1 MKKLKKL
8 LCAALLS
15 AVVLSLWGCA
25 TTVDQMYCLPR
36 RSERYENLQTLIDQS
51 MSGLEYS
58 APTAGENQQTVQ
70 MADLDGDGNGEVI
83 LFAKGSDEDPM
94 KILLFTPVADAYEP
108 LAVIESTGTAFDQVE
123 YAQMDG
129 LPGLEM
135 VVGRQV
141 SDQVLRNVTV
151 YSFSDGQIQSLM
163 TANYRKFL
171 ICDLGKDELS
181 DLFLL
186 HPGLEEGGRGLAEL
200 YTMADGNVERS
211 AEAELSEPVEH
222 LKRVVTGTLQSGE
235 NAVFVASTAGE
246 EAIITDVFSLVKGVL
261 TNVSF
266 SNESGTSV
274 KTLRN
279 YYVYADDIDADGA
292 VELPDLISMRF
303 PEGMED
309 VSGEHLIRWYSMM
322 ANGDE
327 ADKMYTYHNYLDGWY
342 MELQEEI
349 ALRTFVLKGSDGGY
363 QFYLWNEKETR
374 SDLLFTL
381 YVLTGDDRLTAAEEG
396 SLTQIFKTDSMVCGA
411 RIEPDARRAGV
422 TADSLANSFHLIQ
435 MDWNTGE
442 M

>member
-1 MKKLKKL
+1 MKRMKKWI
-8 LCAALLS
+8 CAALL
-15 AVVLSLWGCA
+15 AAGLSGLCGCA

-94 KILLFTPVADAYEP
+94 KILIFTPVEDAYEL

-123 YAQMDG
+123 YVQMDG

-151 YSFSDGQIQSLM
+151 YSFSDGEIQNLL

-171 ICDLGKDELS
+171 ICDLGKDGLS

-186 HPGLEEGGRGLAEL
+186 HPGLEEGSRGLAEL
-200 YTMADGNVERS
+200 YTMNEGNVERS
-211 AEAELSEPVEH
+211 AEAELSEPVDH
-222 LKRVVTGTLQSGE
+222 LKRIVTGTLQSGE
-235 NAVFVASTAGE
+235 SAVFVASTAGE
-246 EAIITDVFSLVKGVL
+246 EAVITDVFSLVRGVL

-266 SNESGTSV
+266 SNDSGTSV

-279 YYVYADDIDADGA
+279 YYVYADDIDADGV

-309 VSGEHLIRWYSMM
+309 ASGEHLIRWYSMS

-327 ADKMYTYHNYLDGWY
+327 TDKRYTYHNYLGGWY
-342 MELQEEI
+342 VELPEAF
-349 ALRTFVLKGSDGGY
+349 ALRTFVIKGSDGGY
-363 QFYLWNEKETR
+363 QFYLWNEDETET
-374 SDLLFTL
+374 DLVFTL
-381 YVLTGDDRLTAAEEG
+381 YVLTGEERLTAAEEG
-396 SLTQIFKTDSMVCGA
+396 SLTQIMKTDSMVCGA
-411 RIEPDARRAGV
+411 LIGPAAQKAGV
-422 TADSLANSFHLIQ
+422 TADDLENSFCLIQ